1 MPSVE
6 EARDLYE
13 RNRPVAAKRMIDDIL
28 ESDPYN
34 VPALRFALEIT
45 KNDEER
51 QIIRDALAEARNPQA
66 HRSRRTISY
75 RGRVITSVILSL
87 MGFGAIGFI
96 IAAVARQDAKR
107 DRAHG
112 YITEY
117 AEHLDVILLVNAIL
131 GLAGI
136 ALAAMLL
143 IRGTLF

>member
-1 MPSVE
+1 MASLE

-13 RNRPVAAKRMIDDIL
+13 RNRPVAAKRMIDEIL

-34 VPALRFALEIT
+34 VAALRFALEIT

-75 RGRVITSVILSL
+75 RGRVITAVVLSFL
-87 MGFGAIGFI
+87 GFGVIGVI
-96 IAAVARQDAKR
+96 IAATARQDAKR
-107 DRAHG
+107 DRERG

-117 AEHLDVILLVNAIL
+117 AEYLDVILIVGALWTLVV
-131 GLAGI
+131 I
-136 ALAAMLL
+136 AVVAMLL
-143 IRGTLF
+143 IRGSF